1 MTGLLITIFI
11 IGYLAIA
18 GEHFLHINKA
28 ATSLVTGV
36 LCWVVYIIS
45 STDKHL
51 VTEQLAE
58 NLGELS
64 GILFFLLGAMTIVEL
79 IDVHNGFEI
88 ITSRITQTNKRKL
101 LWIISLITFFLSPA
115 LDNLTTTIV
124 MISFIRKLI
133 KDPKDRLLFAGMV
146 VIASNAG
153 GAWSPIGD
161 VTTTMLWIGGQIT
174 ATNIIIKLL
183 LPSMVCM
190 IVPLILLSLSLKG
203 TAERPESDGNQ
214 KYLPVSSRSQHAV
227 FFAGLLVLILVPV
240 FKTITHLPPYMG
252 ILCGLGLLWIFTEIM
267 HGRKN
272 GEEKHFLSVAY
283 ALRKVD
289 SPSILFFLGILM
301 SIGALQITGVLTNMA
316 NWMNSHIANN
326 NIIVISFG
334 LLSSIIDNVPLVAAS
349 QGMYSMEQFPT
360 DHYFWE
366 FLAYCTGTGGSI
378 LIIGSAAGIAAM
390 GMEKISFFWY
400 LKKFSLLALAGYI
413 SGAAV
418 YIVQE
423 IILN

>member
-1 MTGLLITIFI
+1 MIAVLITIFT

-18 GEHFLHINKA
+18 AEHLIHINKA
-28 ATSLVTGV
+28 ATALVTGV
-36 LCWVVYIIS
+36 FCWVVYILSAPDI
-45 STDKHL
+45 HL

-101 LWIISLITFFLSPA
+101 LWIISVITFFLSPV

-183 LPSMVCM
+183 LPSLVCM
-190 IVPLILLSLSLKG
+190 IVPLVLLSRTLKG
-203 TAERPESDGNQ
+203 NTERPQAGNIHANV
-214 KYLPVSSRSQHAV
+214 PISSKSQHAV
-227 FFAGLLVLILVPV
+227 FFAGLFVLIMVPV
-240 FKTITHLPPYMG
+240 FKTVTHLPPYMG
-252 ILCGLGLLWIFTEIM
+252 ILCGLGLLWIFTEVI
-267 HGRKN
+267 HGRKS
-272 GEEKHFLSVAY
+272 GEEKNFLSVAH
-283 ALRKVD
+283 ALRKID
-289 SPSILFFLGILM
+289 TPSILFFLGILI
-301 SIGALQITGVLTNMA
+301 SIGALQVTGILSNMA
-316 NWMNSHIANN
+316 SWMSGHIANN
-326 NIIVISFG
+326 NVIAVSLG
-334 LLSSIIDNVPLVAAS
+334 LLSSIIDNVPLVAAA
-349 QGMYSMEQFPT
+349 QGMYSLEQFPT

-390 GMEKISFFWY
+390 GMERISFLWY
-400 LKKFSLLALAGYI
+400 LKKFSLLALTGYI
-413 SGAAV
+413 SGV
-418 YIVQE
+418 IIFIVQE
-423 IILN
+423 SILG